1 MKISEGRK
9 MNKDI
14 NVLAPHNCS
23 IDKFLNEKELRKPFS
38 SIALKFVD
46 CFSKTI
52 LKEDSLKRYPDLV
65 SLGFWM
71 RQSNIKKLESEFKE
85 KQQISK
91 RLIVKA
97 PVGTVIH
104 FAPSNVDTIFIYSL
118 FLSFLLG
125 NKNIVRVSSKPSEQR
140 DILVNLIN
148 RILDQP
154 EFSVIKNDICIV
166 NYLHSK
172 EISGYLS
179 QKADLR
185 VIWGGDDTVKEISSI
200 PLLATA
206 NEIKFANKYSI
217 ALIDSNSLSGLNP
230 AEFELL
236 ITNFVNDSF
245 WFSQQG
251 CSSPRSVYW
260 LNSLDNLNE
269 IEKFWEAIAA
279 KAKKLFPDLIIAADI
294 VNKIVASNMMVA
306 NHEGYKIISNTEML
320 TRVKGLGGKV
330 HNDFREHHCGNGLFI
345 EEYISSIC
353 DLIEI
358 IDRKTQTITYFGISI
373 EKLQNEFTLNSI
385 FPDRVVPL
393 GKSLDFSTVWD
404 GYDLLESMTRN
415 ITFE

>member
-1 MKISEGRK
+1 M
-9 MNKDI
+9 DI
-14 NVLAPHNCS
+14 NVLAPNDCS
-23 IDKFLNEKELRKPFS
+23 LDGFLDVKEFRKPFS
-38 SIALKFVD
+38 SIAVKFVES
-46 CFSKTI
+46 FSKSI
-52 LKEDSLKRYPDLV
+52 LKDDSLKRHPDLV

-71 RQSNIKKLESEFKE
+71 RQGNIKKLESEFKD
-85 KQQISK
+85 KQQIPSN
-91 RLIVKA
+91 LIVKA
-97 PVGTVIH
+97 PVGTVVH

-140 DILVNLIN
+140 DILINLIN
-148 RILDQP
+148 RILEQP
-154 EFSVIKNDICIV
+154 EFSAIKNDICIV
-166 NYLHSK
+166 NYPHSK

-179 QKADLR
+179 RNADLR
-185 VIWGGDDTVKEISSI
+185 IIWGGDDTVKEISSI

-217 ALIDSNSLSGLNP
+217 ALIDSNSLVSLGP

-236 ITNFVNDSF
+236 ITHFVNDSF

-260 LNSLDNLNE
+260 LNGINNSNE
-269 IEKFWEAIAA
+269 IETFWEAVAA
-279 KAKKLFPDLIIAADI
+279 KAKKLFPDLIVAADI
-294 VNKIVASNMMVA
+294 VNKLVASNMMVA

-320 TRVKGLGGKV
+320 TRVQGLGGKV

-345 EEYISSIC
+345 EEYLSSIS

-358 IDRKTQTITYFGISI
+358 IDRKTQTITYFGIPI
-373 EKLQNEFTLNSI
+373 KKLHNEFMSNSI

-415 ITFE
+415 VTFE